1 MSTHSL
7 ADFVQH
13 THSRG
18 KQPLPD
24 EKIGKAAAHELASL
38 IDWSR
43 MAQIAHAAH
52 AYLPQVMGEI
62 AHLERA
68 REANPTQLKQ
78 RAFLFG
84 ISTPNRDERQSIAW
98 ALSVH
103 PLYGYLSPAAL
114 ANRTYTSRVTGKQF
128 KIGMRQQL
136 TSCLFADQLQCID
149 CDQLSTL
156 EALPGCGPKVARMIH
171 AVANPRAHVWTVD
184 LWHARQLLWAAG
196 LEYRV
201 RATVNKEAYP
211 VREQVWLTYAS
222 TYFSSDTPMFAIQWS
237 TWCVANG
244 RFESHAALWEDLA
257 A

>member
-1 MSTHSL
+1 
-7 ADFVQH
+7 
-13 THSRG
+13 
-18 KQPLPD
+18 
-24 EKIGKAAAHELASL
+24 
-38 IDWSR
+38 
-43 MAQIAHAAH
+43 
-52 AYLPQVMGEI
+52 LPQVMEEI

-68 REANPTQLKQ
+68 RTANEHELKK
-78 RAFLFG
+78 RALLFG
-84 ISTPNRDERQSIAW
+84 MATPNRDERQSISW

-103 PLYGYLSPAAL
+103 ADYGHVPPSELV
-114 ANRTYTSRVTGKQF
+114 NRPYTSRVTGREVY
-128 KIGMRQQL
+128 IGMREQL
-136 TSCLFADQLQCID
+136 IACLTAAHMRCVD
-149 CDQLSTL
+149 CDDVSSL

-201 RATVNKEAYP
+201 APRVTPTGYAEL
-211 VREQVWLTYAS
+211 EQIWLTYAL
-222 TYFSSDTPMFAIQWS
+222 TYFSSDTPTWAIQWA

>member
-18 KQPLPD
+18 KQPIPD

-38 IDWSR
+38 VDWSR
-43 MAQIAHAAH
+43 MEEIAHAAH
-52 AYLPQVMGEI
+52 AYLPQVLEEI

-68 REANPTQLKQ
+68 RDAHPDALKQ

-103 PLYGYLSPAAL
+103 PLYGYLSPHAL

-136 TSCLFADQLQCID
+136 TSCLFAAQLQCID
-149 CDQLSTL
+149 CDHLSTL

-171 AVANPRAHVWTVD
+171 AVANPRAKVWTVD

-201 RATVNKEAYP
+201 RAAITKEAYA
-211 VREQVWLTYAS
+211 VLEEVWLNYAQA
-222 TYFSSDTPMFAIQWS
+222 YFSSLTPTWAIQWA

>member
-18 KQPLPD
+18 KQSMPD
-24 EKIGKAAAHELASL
+24 ERIGKAAAHELASL
-38 IDWSR
+38 VDWSR
-43 MAQIAHAAH
+43 MEQIAHEAKR
-52 AYLPQVMGEI
+52 YLPQVMEEI

-68 REANPTQLKQ
+68 RAANPTHLKQ

-103 PLYGYLSPAAL
+103 PLYDSLSPAEL
-114 ANRTYTSRVTGKQF
+114 ATRPYTTFTGKTAH
-128 KIGMRQQL
+128 IGMYRQL
-136 TSCLFADQLQCID
+136 TACLTAAQTQCVD

-171 AVANPRAHVWTVD
+171 AVSNPRAHVWTVD

-201 RATVNKEAYP
+201 KAVVNKEAYS
-211 VREQVWLTYAS
+211 VLEEVWLNYAL
-222 TYFSSDTPMFAIQWS
+222 TYFSSDTPMWAIQWA